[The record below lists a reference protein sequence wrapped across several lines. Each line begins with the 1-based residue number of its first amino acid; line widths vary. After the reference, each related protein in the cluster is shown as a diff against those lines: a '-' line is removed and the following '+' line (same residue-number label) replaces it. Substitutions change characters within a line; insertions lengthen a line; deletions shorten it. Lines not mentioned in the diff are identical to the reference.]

1 MKELLKFITCGSV
14 DDGKSTLI
22 GHMIYESN
30 LIYADQAEALKQVQ
44 VNGNIDYSLLLDGLM
59 DERAQGIT
67 IDVAYR
73 YFNTDQRS
81 FILADTPGH
90 EQYTRNMAV
99 GAAFA
104 DLAIVLVDVTKGIL
118 PQTKR
123 HIHIT
128 KMMGIKHYVLAINK
142 MDLVDYSQTH
152 FDNIVNELNGL
163 KLLNEANSFCAI
175 PLSATKGDNVV
186 KKSLNMAFYDG
197 PTLME
202 WLDSLDL
209 LTNSHSLKNQFIMP
223 VQRINRG
230 ENGFRTLQ
238 GELCSGTIKKGNEI
252 IVYPSKEKSTIKTIY
267 SGFDE
272 VEQARL
278 FDPVSVRLSKEV
290 DVSRGDVLSNE
301 VLPVTSSFD
310 ATLLWLDS
318 NIFNDKKEYYLRI
331 HTKQTLCK
339 LKSISKVNNITG
351 DVDNNQIEMNHQFVS
366 KVETI
371 DNVTVLP
378 FEENKTLGGFIL
390 IDVVTNSTVAVGTI
404 QKVHENNRNLTQF
417 NFTINPKIRANQKNQ
432 FPVTIWFTGL
442 SGSGKSYSSNQLE
455 VELVKQGFHTM
466 NLDGDYLRK
475 TINKDLSFTIEDR
488 IKNIHRTAELAKILN
503 DAGIVVLVSLISPL
517 KEERE
522 AAKKIIGSDKYIEVF
537 VDTPLEVCIERDSKG
552 LYKKAING
560 EIQNFTG
567 ISSPYE
573 KPTNPSLIIDENSIL
588 DNLFESVVKLIS
600 GT

>member
-1 MKELLKFITCGSV
+1 
-14 DDGKSTLI
+14 
-22 GHMIYESN
+22 
-30 LIYADQAEALKQVQ
+30 
-44 VNGNIDYSLLLDGLM
+44 
-59 DERAQGIT
+59 
-67 IDVAYR
+67 
-73 YFNTDQRS
+73 
-81 FILADTPGH
+81 
-90 EQYTRNMAV
+90 
-99 GAAFA
+99 
-104 DLAIVLVDVTKGIL
+104 
-118 PQTKR
+118 
-123 HIHIT
+123 
-128 KMMGIKHYVLAINK
+128 
-142 MDLVDYSQTH
+142 
-152 FDNIVNELNGL
+152 
-163 KLLNEANSFCAI
+163 
-175 PLSATKGDNVV
+175 
-186 KKSLNMAFYDG
+186 
-197 PTLME
+197 
-202 WLDSLDL
+202 
-209 LTNSHSLKNQFIMP
+209 MP
-223 VQRINRG
+223 VQRISRG

-238 GELCSGTIKKGNEI
+238 GELCSGTITKGNEL
-252 IVYPSKEKSTIKTIY
+252 IVYPSKEKSTVKTIY

-290 DVSRGDVLSNE
+290 DVSRGDVVSNE
-301 VLPVTSSFD
+301 ALPVTSSFD
-310 ATLLWLDS
+310 ATLLWLDQ
-318 NIFNDKKEYYLRI
+318 NPLTDKKEYYLRV

-339 LKSISKVNNITG
+339 LTAISKVNNITTG
-351 DVDNNQIEMNHQFVS
+351 VDNNHIEMNHQFVS

-378 FEENKTLGGFIL
+378 YEENKTLGGFIL
-390 IDVVTNSTVAVGTI
+390 IDVLTNITVAVGTI

-417 NFTINPKIRANQKNQ
+417 NFNINSTIRANQKNQ

-442 SGSGKSYSSNQLE
+442 SGSGKSYASNQLE

-475 TINKDLSFTIEDR
+475 TINKDLSFSIEDR

-567 ISSPYE
+567 INSPYE
-573 KPTNPSLIIDENSIL
+573 RPTSPSIIISNDKDHITLLEKIILLIA
-588 DNLFESVVKLIS
+588 K
-600 GT
+600 T